1 MVLLQ
6 LTKLQYSIEKFAK
19 ICCISAGDIV
29 IKVTLTKGEWDMRKV
44 MLMITLLILLCGVMT
59 SCHSQQEN
67 KEQAKE
73 KLFEAI
79 ESNDIDTVENI
90 IQQFPALVNENQ
102 YDTGFWETATGATDS
117 TPLLKAIQYGN
128 QEIVSLL
135 LTNGADANKKAIN
148 CYPLIEAIRRGHNE
162 IAWLLIEH
170 GADVSVVD
178 STPWRQTVPYQI
190 VSIKVAVGD
199 TEHAEEQLALL
210 KYVIEKG
217 APLTPPVGRPKG
229 INTLLGVAASQN
241 QGSIVKYL
249 LEQKLY
255 GVDDRVTDDNK
266 TALICAVEERAY
278 DACEA
283 LLKCNADKTLKDAH
297 GKTAMDYALE
307 LNDEKLISIL
317 NK

>member
-1 MVLLQ
+1 M
-6 LTKLQYSIEKFAK
+6 K
-19 ICCISAGDIV
+19 
-29 IKVTLTKGEWDMRKV
+29 KV

-59 SCHSQQEN
+59 SCYSRQE
-67 KEQAKE
+67 KKQAKE

-102 YDTGFWETATGATDS
+102 YDTGFWETAAGATDS

-135 LTNGADANKKAIN
+135 LTNGADANKKVIN

-190 VSIKVAVGD
+190 VSIKVAEGD

-210 KYVIEKG
+210 IHVIEQG

-241 QGSIVKYL
+241 QGPIVKYL

-283 LLKCNADKTLKDAH
+283 LIKCNADKTAEDAH

-307 LNDEKLISIL
+307 LDDEQLISML
-317 NK
+317 SE